1 MHKKGKEDRCAIPV
15 NRNLVWEV
23 SDLTESDEL
32 GRTLHQLS
40 RQSFIDKMRFTV
52 TLIGL
57 LCSAVVV
64 HQSLGLFVHKCV
76 RVGVDYGPRLIG
88 LAYSDY
94 FGKVYPHATIRNTG
108 NLTKISED
116 IAKYALSL
124 RAREVILGIPLDGSS
139 DGQVRRRVKNMNGK
153 ICLNF
158 SFVLA
163 CIVKS
168 MCPDIVKVRLCD
180 ESYSTQEAKVKQ
192 AFGEEKSTVLFS
204 SLCMSAT

>member
-1 MHKKGKEDRCAIPV
+1 MG
-15 NRNLVWEV
+15 L
-23 SDLTESDEL
+23 L
-32 GRTLHQLS
+32 
-40 RQSFIDKMRFTV
+40 V
-52 TLIGL
+52 TLVGL
-57 LCSAVVV
+57 LCGATIV

-116 IAKYALSL
+116 IAKFATSL
-124 RAREVILGIPLDGSS
+124 RAREVILGIPLDGSA
-139 DGQVRRRVKNMNGK
+139 DGQVSRQVKNMNGK

-158 SFVLA
+158 SFVLT

-168 MCPDIVKVRLCD
+168 LCPDIVKVRLCD

-192 AFGEEKSTVLFS
+192 AFGEEKGAVLLSF
-204 SLCMSAT
+204 LCMLVTLTSSVSPSFNRQCRCSCCPVYFGEIFGRRGKTRH

>member
-1 MHKKGKEDRCAIPV
+1 MS
-15 NRNLVWEV
+15 L
-23 SDLTESDEL
+23 
-32 GRTLHQLS
+32 
-40 RQSFIDKMRFTV
+40 DKHSIKLALLNTTV
-52 TLIGL
+52 TMGL
-57 LCSAVVV
+57 LVTLVGLLWGAAIV
-64 HQSLGLFVHKCV
+64 HQCLGLFVHKCV

-116 IAKYALSL
+116 IAKFAMSL

-139 DGQVRRRVKNMNGK
+139 DGQVSRRVKNMNGK

-158 SFVLA
+158 SFVLT

-168 MCPDIVKVRLCD
+168 LCPDIVKVRLCD

-192 AFGEEKSTVLFS
+192 AFGEEKGAVYPFLSVHVGNMVIICLSIFQ
-204 SLCMSAT
+204 